1 VHIESW
7 MVIVV
12 VVLLIA
18 LVLGLVGLLPRVC
31 QLLCQ
36 RLEKCR
42 APGDWP
48 CQS

>member
-1 VHIESW
+1 VLIESW
-7 MVIVV
+7 ITIAV

-18 LVLGLVGLLPRVC
+18 LLLGVVGLMSRVC
-31 QLLCQ
+31 QSLCQ

-48 CQS
+48 CRS